1 MSNMRALQKILQV
14 RENEKKNAE
23 QLHAQ
28 SVQNFEEIAMNM
40 YNVLKKREKTNEAY
54 DDNIQDVVSIEKMEQ
69 HTRYIEQLNHRLTY
83 LQRQVNEARSVM
95 EQKQVLVTEAH
106 MEKKKIEKLI
116 ETRNKRYEAERKRQE
131 NAFMDELS
139 MQQFLK
145 RKQGES
151 IV

>member
-1 MSNMRALQKILQV
+1 MNNIQALQKILQV

-23 QLHAQ
+23 QLHVQ
-28 SVQNFEEIAMNM
+28 SVQQFEQVATNM
-40 YNVLKKREKTNEAY
+40 YNVLKKREETSASY
-54 DDNIQDVVSIEKMEQ
+54 DENIQRIVSIEKMEQ
-69 HTRYIEQLNHRLTY
+69 HTRYIEQLNHRLTF
-83 LQRQVNEARSVM
+83 LQKQVNKARTNM
-95 EQKQVLVTEAH
+95 EQKQILVTEAH
-106 MEKKKIEKLI
+106 MEMKKIENLI
-116 ETRNKRYEAERKRQE
+116 ETRNKRLAIEQVRQE